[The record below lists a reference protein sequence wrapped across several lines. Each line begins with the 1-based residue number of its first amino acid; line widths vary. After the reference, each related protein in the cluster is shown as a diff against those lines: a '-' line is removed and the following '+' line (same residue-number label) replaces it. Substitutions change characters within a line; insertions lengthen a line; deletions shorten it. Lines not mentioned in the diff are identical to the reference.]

1 VISETREI
9 EDTVLQV
16 LEASGQFTPEQRAA
30 IAQAF
35 AEATETLTQA
45 VMEAVR
51 EALEEE
57 DEEDD
62 WYLE

>member
-9 EDTVLQV
+9 EETVLQA

-35 AEATETLTQA
+35 AEAAEALTQA